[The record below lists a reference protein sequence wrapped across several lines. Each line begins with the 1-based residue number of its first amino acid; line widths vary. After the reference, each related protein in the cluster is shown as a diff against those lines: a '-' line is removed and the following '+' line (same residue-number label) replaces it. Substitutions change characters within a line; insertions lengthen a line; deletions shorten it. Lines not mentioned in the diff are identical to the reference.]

1 MRLILVPIAVF
12 QRAESSIVGNGLLTT
27 PKEAVRVPI
36 WLF

>member
-12 QRAESSIVGNGLLTT
+12 QRAESSAVGKGLITT
-27 PKEAVRVPI
+27 PNEAVRAPK

>member
-12 QRAESSIVGNGLLTT
+12 QRAESSVVDEGLLTT
-27 PKEAVRVPI
+27 PKEAVRAPK